1 MFEAPVEFTIGDI
14 VWAQAR
20 GLPSWPGKIVDE
32 RDVGHGK
39 APADSGKVN
48 NRSLRAIKSQCNLFY
63 NTVHCIGFPQF
74 RDQSKAFFFSL
85 ELTTFRD
92 KLCKSTVQF
101 KSNFQFYDYVI
112 IPFLTLPALAKIYR
126 SLHLIIAL
134 VN

>member
-48 NRSLRAIKSQCNLFY
+48 NKSPRAIKSQCNLLY
-63 NTVHCIGFPQF
+63 NTAH
-74 RDQSKAFFFSL
+74 
-85 ELTTFRD
+85 
-92 KLCKSTVQF
+92 
-101 KSNFQFYDYVI
+101 
-112 IPFLTLPALAKIYR
+112 
-126 SLHLIIAL
+126 
-134 VN
+134 